1 MKKLL
6 KITYLIFGT
15 LISFSLSGQKS
26 SDETIQTA
34 IDTSLILEE
43 IDLALSFH
51 RSDFQKTEYHA
62 QKALD
67 MSKILNFDKGI
78 TEAYRVIGKGYEE
91 KGEQEKALEYYE
103 KAVEQAKSANVLS
116 SLSVIY
122 SNIGNIYRK
131 QGKREMGIDYYQK
144 GLSLAT
150 SIKDSMVIAGS
161 LLNISIIYTEEQN
174 SDKAIQYLQEASNI
188 AILIKDSLLIPKIN
202 NSLGIEYAEK
212 GNYDKSRFHFQHSI
226 DIAKARDNMPAVA
239 SSLVNVS
246 HTYALEGKFL
256 LAEKSAIEALKI
268 SKETGNTKSLIY
280 GLSNLAEIAQGGG
293 DYLKADQYYKES
305 MVLAEEFGIII
316 YQRSTHQQMAD
327 NYALMGNYKDAFESQ
342 RKYITLNDSLFNDT
356 RTKQVLEL
364 TTKYETEKKEAENQL
379 LKEKEARTNAELERQ
394 TIIAWVIGLISLLI
408 SLLAFVLY
416 RSNQQKKL
424 NNEQLEKEVQLLNE
438 NLKNK
443 KIIEAQSLKLQQAEE
458 QKNKLFANIA
468 HELQTPLTLISSPID
483 NLLSKGGRAE
493 DDQKDLESIANYSN
507 QLLNLT
513 KQILDVVRNKFGEL
527 KLNKFTF
534 NLEELLNYLQHEFT
548 DKAKKQ
554 GLDLKFINEIDTN
567 QTITTDV
574 EKLLTILKNLII
586 NAIKYSKEVGNITV
600 TSSMNGEFLKFI
612 VSDTG
617 QGISTDNL
625 AHIFDKYYQSNEAN
639 TLLGGMGLGLSIC
652 KDYLELLEGS
662 ISVKSIENEGSD
674 FTIELPVKALSDF
687 SSDEVP
693 SPYKFPKVYNTLP
706 LSALPKIGNDFLPDD
721 YILIVEDNHDLC
733 HHLNDILKKDYS
745 LAFAHDG
752 NEALQQ
758 IEKKTPKA
766 IITDWMMKGMDGKE
780 LIKNLKSKESLTSI
794 PTLMLTARN
803 QANDRLSMLRIGLDN
818 YLTKPFVP
826 ESLKA
831 QVNHLVELADLRKA
845 EAIENEE
852 NPELNKPE
860 IEFLKNLEEITKKN
874 ISNFDFQLADMSED
888 LQMGIRQLNRKIK
901 KITGL
906 TPMQYVN
913 EVRFQ
918 EAKSMLENRE
928 YSTVK
933 AVIYSVGFKSEK
945 NFSRNFKKRFGKYPK
960 EILY

>member
-6 KITYLIFGT
+6 KATF
-15 LISFSLSGQKS
+15 
-26 SDETIQTA
+26 
-34 IDTSLILEE
+34 LILSILTYHLSFGQTSSVEEKVLPLDTLQVIEE
-43 IDLALSFH
+43 IKVALSFN
-51 RSDFQKTEYHA
+51 SANFEKKIYHA

-67 MSKILNFDKGI
+67 MAKSLGFNRGIIRSTKILGRGHEHGGNLE
-78 TEAYRVIGKGYEE
+78 T
-91 KGEQEKALEYYE
+91 ALTYYE
-103 KAVEQAKSANVLS
+103 QALKEAKEVNLQ
-116 SLSVIY
+116 SLAAETY
-122 SNIGNIYRK
+122 SHIGNIYNI
-131 QGKREMGIDYYQK
+131 QGKRDVSIEYYQK

-150 SIKDSMVIAGS
+150 TIKDYSAMAGN
-161 LLNISIIYTEEQN
+161 LLNIAIIYSNQGDP
-174 SDKAIQYLQEASNI
+174 DKAIKYLQEALDITPEDNPIMVSQIQIN
-188 AILIKDSLLIPKIN
+188 LGVQYGIKED
-202 NSLGIEYAEK
+202 YEK
-212 GNYDKSRFHFQHSI
+212 ARFHFQKSM
-226 DIAKARDNMPAVA
+226 DIAERLDLKD
-239 SSLVNVS
+239 LVTRLLNNIGQS
-246 HTYALEGKFL
+246 YLLENKL
-256 LAEKSAIEALKI
+256 SLAE
-268 SKETGNTKSLIY
+268 
-280 GLSNLAEIAQGGG
+280 
-293 DYLKADQYYKES
+293 DYLKRATQINRELGMNKSLMYSINDLAEVALRKGDYTKADLYFKES
-305 MVLAEEFGIII
+305 LKIAEEMGLMLF
-316 YQRSTHQQMAD
+316 QETTHLQMAN
-327 NYALMGNYKDAFESQ
+327 NYSLMGNYRKAFESQ
-342 RKYITLNDSLFNDT
+342 QQYIILNDSLFNE
-356 RTKQVLEL
+356 TKTKKILEL

-379 LKEKEARTNAELERQ
+379 LKEKEARTNVELERQ
-394 TIIAWVIGLISLLI
+394 TIIAWVVGLISLLI

-424 NNEQLEKEVQLLNE
+424 YNEQLEKEVQLLNE
-438 NLKNK
+438 NLENK
-443 KIIEAQSLKLQQAEE
+443 KIIEVQSLKLQQAEE

-493 DDQKDLESIANYSN
+493 DDQKDLESVANYSN

-513 KQILDVVRNKFGEL
+513 QQILDVVRNKFDEL
-527 KLNKFTF
+527 KLNSFTF
-534 NLEELLNYLQHEFT
+534 NLDELLNYLQHEFT

-554 GLDLKFINEIDTN
+554 GLDLKFIHEMDTN
-567 QTITTDV
+567 KTIVTDV
-574 EKLLTILKNLII
+574 EKLLTVLKNLII
-586 NAIKYSKEVGNITV
+586 NAIKYSKTEGSITV
-600 TSSMNGEFLKFI
+600 TSSMNNELLKFV

-617 QGISTDNL
+617 QGISADNL
-625 AHIFDKYYQSNEAN
+625 THIFDKYYQSNEAN

-652 KDYLELLEGS
+652 KDYLELLGGS

-687 SSDEVP
+687 SSNETP
-693 SPYKFPKVYNTLP
+693 SLYKFPKVYNTLP
-706 LSALPKIGNDFLPDD
+706 LSLLPKIGNDFLPDD

-733 HHLNDILKKDYS
+733 HHLHDILKKDYS

-752 NEALQQ
+752 KEALQQ

-780 LIKNLKSKESLTSI
+780 LITNLKSKERFASI

-803 QANDRLSMLRIGLDN
+803 QAKDRLSMLRIGLDN

-831 QVNHLVELADLRKA
+831 QVNHLVELAEVRKTA
-845 EAIENEE
+845 AIENKE

-874 ISNFDFQLADMSED
+874 ISNFDFQLADMSEN

-918 EAKSMLENRE
+918 EAKTMLENRE
-928 YSTVK
+928 YTTVK